1 MAQKWLKTPRKW
13 LRSPELLPCVMKL
26 GVRSCR
32 WKPLGGADSFEDAIE
47 EPTMDAALLT
57 VKKT

>member
-1 MAQKWLKTPRKW
+1 
-13 LRSPELLPCVMKL
+13 MKL